1 MTMQYQNYVLAISK
15 AEMQNAS
22 KYFFLW
28 NELSNECSYS
38 NRKTTGG
45 ALTCIT
51 FHSEIE
57 RENNYILCD
66 LVSPKEIYV

>member
-1 MTMQYQNYVLAISK
+1 MFLFESK
-15 AEMQNAS
+15 DNGRRPDLC
-22 KYFFLW
+22 Y
-28 NELSNECSYS
+28 
-38 NRKTTGG
+38 
-45 ALTCIT
+45 IT